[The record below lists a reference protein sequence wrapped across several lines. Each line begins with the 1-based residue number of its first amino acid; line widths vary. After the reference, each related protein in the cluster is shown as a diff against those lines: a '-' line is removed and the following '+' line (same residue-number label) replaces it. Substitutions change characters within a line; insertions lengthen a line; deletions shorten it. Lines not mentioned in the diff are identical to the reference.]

1 MSPNDFRQFN
11 FICFLVF
18 LSIAFT
24 SFGQEKDS
32 KKEENDLPPET
43 KVLFNKLAK
52 DAQSKMA
59 ATRHTAY
66 ESIGEFGEKG
76 APLLRVLG
84 NGILDPDPKIVVA
97 VLDAMKKVDPEV
109 YQQAIQIIVEK
120 NATVAAR
127 WALEN
132 PKGKCFI
139 SFFAVDFFA
148 PKNSKKIPTFITADL
163 ITKYE
168 PEDPVAERAIGMLL
182 TYKFNNGKKN
192 TDTSFFQGAA
202 ESSDPIALGLKFL
215 PRLPNK
221 KAAIPNLM
229 AISALESSKSL
240 NKNRLEAFRLLA
252 EFKDESNA
260 RKIEN
265 HFSSFRFDKNDAVRD
280 FVEKNATKSEK

>member
-1 MSPNDFRQFN
+1 MSPNNFFQFI
-11 FICFLVF
+11 FISFLVF
-18 LSIAFT
+18 LSGVLAT
-24 SFGQEKDS
+24 FGQDKNGKNDGD
-32 KKEENDLPPET
+32 DLPPET

-52 DAQSKMA
+52 DAQSKVA

-76 APLLRVLG
+76 VPLLRVLG
-84 NGILDPDPKIVVA
+84 NGILDPDPKVVVA
-97 VLDAMKKVDPEV
+97 VLDSMKKVDPEV
-109 YQQAIQIIVEK
+109 YQQAIQIVVEK
-120 NATVAAR
+120 NATGAAR

-148 PKNSKKIPTFITADL
+148 TKKPKKIPTFITADL

-182 TYKFNNGKKN
+182 TYKFNNGKKS
-192 TDTSFFQGAA
+192 TDTSFFLGD
-202 ESSDPIALGLKFL
+202 SGGWDPVALGLKLL

-229 AISALESSKSL
+229 AISSVDSPKSL
-240 NKNRLEAFRLLA
+240 NRLEAFRLLA

-265 HFSSFRFDKNDAVRD
+265 HFLSFRFDKNDAVRE
-280 FVEKNATKSEK
+280 FVENNINKTGK

>member
-1 MSPNDFRQFN
+1 MSPNNFRQFAS
-11 FICFLVF
+11 ICFLVF
-18 LSIAFT
+18 LSVAFT
-24 SFGQEKDS
+24 SFGQDKGG
-32 KKEENDLPPET
+32 KKEENDLTPET
-43 KVLFNKLAK
+43 KVLFNQLAK

-109 YQQAIQIIVEK
+109 YQQAIQIVVEK
-120 NATVAAR
+120 NATGAAR

-139 SFFAVDFFA
+139 SFFAVDFFTL
-148 PKNSKKIPTFITADL
+148 KNSKKIPTFITADL

-182 TYKFNNGKKN
+182 TYKYNTGKKS
-192 TDTSFFQGAA
+192 TDTSFFLGA
-202 ESSDPIALGLKFL
+202 SGGWDPVALGLKLL

-229 AISALESSKSL
+229 AISSFDSPKSL
-240 NKNRLEAFRLLA
+240 NRLEAFKLLA

-280 FVEKNATKSEK
+280 FVEKNAIKSEK